1 MKSMMMDIVVAN
13 VPPKFGM
20 LLSRGWIK
28 RLGGTLQNDLSYAIV
43 LVFGG
48 ESRRLYRESQLA
60 YIISDDKNP
69 TKHPIYT
76 VDIDFGACILQ
87 IEESQKASLQ
97 IRKPVDQAEHDIGS
111 QIWEMFFD
119 GACTKE
125 TVGAGVV
132 LVSPQPERVQL
143 SLKLV
148 FQVTNNIA
156 EYEAL
161 LLGLHA
167 AKDRGIK
174 NLKVFG
180 DANLIIQQVNKT
192 FQAKHPRLRAYRDEV
207 WKVKDFFDFFYI
219 SYIPRAQN

>member
-1 MKSMMMDIVVAN
+1 
-13 VPPKFGM
+13 
-20 LLSRGWIK
+20 
-28 RLGGTLQNDLSYAIV
+28 
-43 LVFGG
+43 
-48 ESRRLYRESQLA
+48 
-60 YIISDDKNP
+60 
-69 TKHPIYT
+69 
-76 VDIDFGACILQ
+76 
-87 IEESQKASLQ
+87 
-97 IRKPVDQAEHDIGS
+97 
-111 QIWEMFFD
+111 MFFD

-132 LVSPQPERVQL
+132 LVSPQQETIQL

-180 DANLIIQQVNKT
+180 DADLIIQQVNKT

-207 WKVKDFFDFFYI
+207 WRVKVFFDFFYI
-219 SYIPRAQN
+219 SYIPRAQNQLVDSLVVSAILFIPPSPPKLV